1 MREMAFFFPRF
12 KHGGAGG
19 EGTSATGRAAEI
31 GLRRI
36 FFFSVL

>member
-1 MREMAFFFPRF
+1 MREMASLFFLRF
-12 KHGGAGG
+12 KRGGVGG

-36 FFFSVL
+36 FFSVL